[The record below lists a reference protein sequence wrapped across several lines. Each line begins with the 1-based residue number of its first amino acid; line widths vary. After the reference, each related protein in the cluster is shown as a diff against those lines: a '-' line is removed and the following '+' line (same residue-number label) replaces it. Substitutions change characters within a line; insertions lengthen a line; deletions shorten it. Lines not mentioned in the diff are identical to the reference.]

1 MDLAPNPSFR
11 EVRHG
16 PAEPRKFQKAC
27 HEAGGMAE
35 RQAEENLDDQAGLDR
50 SVAVGVLT
58 ATPP

>member
-1 MDLAPNPSFR
+1 
-11 EVRHG
+11 
-16 PAEPRKFQKAC
+16 
-27 HEAGGMAE
+27 MAE